1 MLAELL
7 RLATEIGPGVI
18 WVFIF
23 IAAVVAVFVLYTG
36 IALWATLRACD
47 PEQRQIRYQIFH
59 DLLDLFR
66 RGRRK

>member
-7 RLATEIGPGVI
+7 RLLAGIGPGVV

-23 IAAVVAVFVLYTG
+23 IAAVVAVFVLYIG
-36 IALWATLRACD
+36 IALWATLRARD
-47 PEQRQIRYQIFH
+47 SEQRQVRYQIFH

-66 RGRRK
+66 RRGRK